1 MALEWELVTDDRS
14 EVIFPK
20 DDPSGA
26 KKLEPRQRAVGGD
39 DREYLLATPAADSWW
54 LVLMIDGKLIEQGD
68 FPSEDA
74 AKEQADDWADG
85 YQ

>member
-1 MALEWELVTDDRS
+1 
-14 EVIFPK
+14 
-20 DDPSGA
+20 
-26 KKLEPRQRAVGGD
+26 
-39 DREYLLATPAADSWW
+39 
-54 LVLMIDGKLIEQGD
+54 MIDGKLIEQGD

>member
-39 DREYLLATPAADSWW
+39 EREYLLATPS
-54 LVLMIDGKLIEQGD
+54 GG
-68 FPSEDA
+68 
-74 AKEQADDWADG
+74 
-85 YQ
+85 